1 MDLNDLSIFVAVAEH
16 GSFSKAASSL
26 GLAKSTVSE
35 RVRALENELGAQ
47 LLRRTT
53 RRSNLTDAGRAL
65 LARGRTIVSLAAEAE
80 GELTAATQT
89 AVGRLRMSAP
99 ISFGLRFLTEIVAEL
114 ARNQPQLAI
123 DFQLEDRN
131 VDLVAEGFDLALRIG
146 RLPDSS
152 MLAIGVGSSRRLVV
166 AAPAYVERHGA
177 PTRPSEL
184 RDHECLLYTH
194 QGEPDTWFFN
204 RPDGS
209 EERARVTGRLKSNHG
224 DALAELASEGA
235 GLAWLPEFIVEPFI
249 EQRRLVALLP
259 DRCVAEVPIQVL
271 FPPRSHRTFK
281 EQLLVDALK
290 RRLAR

>member
-1 MDLNDLSIFVAVAEH
+1 MNLNDLSIFVAVAEH
-16 GSFSKAASSL
+16 GSFSKAAFSL

-35 RVRALENELGAQ
+35 RVRALENDLGAQ

-65 LARGRTIVSLAAEAE
+65 LVRGRTIVSLAAEAE
-80 GELTAATQT
+80 SELTAATQT
-89 AVGRLRMSAP
+89 AVGRLRVSAP

-114 ARNQPQLAI
+114 ARSQPKLAI

-194 QGEPDTWFFN
+194 QREPDTWFFN
-204 RPDGS
+204 RPNGT

-249 EQRRLVALLP
+249 EQGRLVALLP

-281 EQLLVDALK
+281 DQLLVDALK
-290 RRLAR
+290 HSLAR

>member
-35 RVRALENELGAQ
+35 RVRALEDELGAQ

-65 LARGRTIVSLAAEAE
+65 FDRGRTIVALAAEAE
-80 GELTAATQT
+80 SELTAATRT

-114 ARNQPQLAI
+114 MRSQPALSI

-152 MLAIGVGSSRRLVV
+152 MSLIGVGSSRRLVV
-166 AAPAYVERHGA
+166 GSPAYVERHGA
-177 PTRPSEL
+177 PSSPSEL
-184 RDHECLLYTH
+184 RSHECLLYTN
-194 QGEPDTWFFN
+194 QRDPDTWFFN

-209 EERARVTGRLKSNHG
+209 EERARVSGRLKSNHG
-224 DALAELASEGA
+224 DALAELASQGA

-249 EQRRLVALLP
+249 EQGRLVALLP
-259 DRCVAEVPIQVL
+259 ERCVAEIPIQVL
-271 FPPRSHRTFK
+271 FPPRSQRTFK